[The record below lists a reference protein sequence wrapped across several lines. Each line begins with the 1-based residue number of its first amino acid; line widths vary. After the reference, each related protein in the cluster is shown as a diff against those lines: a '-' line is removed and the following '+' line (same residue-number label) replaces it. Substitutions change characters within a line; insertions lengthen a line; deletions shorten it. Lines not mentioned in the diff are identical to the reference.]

1 MTIKEI
7 SFNNFRNLKDGKI
20 EVSDNINVICGDNA
34 QGKTNLLECIWL
46 FNGVRSFRGSK
57 DTELIS
63 FDNDKNYATT
73 NLKFFLE
80 DRIQEAQINIFSGRR
95 EAILNGIKKKSAS
108 QIIGKCTSVVFSP
121 EHLNLVKSGPSER
134 RRFLDGAICR
144 LKINYAVAFSNYKK
158 ILNQRNALLK
168 DINKN
173 NSLKDTIEVWNE
185 NLAKSGAFIILE
197 RFKYI
202 ELLKKYA
209 LEYHS
214 GISKGK
220 EKLDIIYNCN
230 CNALKEDDY
239 QQIYDK
245 LLISLQNSLNNDL
258 YLGCTNIGPH
268 RDDLDFL
275 INDIK
280 SKTFASQGQQRSIV
294 LSLKLSEASILEEIT
309 YERPVIL
316 LDDVLS
322 ELDIYRQDFLLNKIE
337 NWQVF
342 ITCCDV
348 YSIKNLKNGKVFNV
362 KNGTVIEDINYL
374 N

>member
-1 MTIKEI
+1 MKVLEI
-7 SFNNFRNLKDGKI
+7 SFNNFRNLENSKI
-20 EVSDNINVICGDNA
+20 NVSENINVIYGDNA

-57 DTELIS
+57 DSELVS
-63 FDNDKNYATT
+63 FNTKEKFATA
-73 NLKFFLE
+73 NLKFFFE
-80 DRIQEAQINIFSGRR
+80 DRIQNVQINIVNGKR
-95 EAILNGIKKKSAS
+95 EAILNGVKKKSTS
-108 QIIGKCTSVVFSP
+108 HIIGKCTSVVFSP

-144 LKINYAVAFSNYKK
+144 LKMKYAIEFSKYKK

-168 DINKN
+168 EININKN
-173 NSLKDTIEVWNE
+173 LKDTIDVWDE
-185 NLAKSGAFIILE
+185 NLANSGAYLIIE

-209 LEYHS
+209 IEYHS

-220 EKLDIIYNCN
+220 EKLDIIYKSSCN
-230 CNALKEDDY
+230 INKEDNFK
-239 QQIYDK
+239 QIYDK
-245 LLISLQNSLNNDL
+245 LLINLKNNLTNDL
-258 YLGCTNIGPH
+258 SFGFTNIGPH
-268 RDDLDFL
+268 RDDLEFL
-275 INDIK
+275 INNVK

-294 LSLKLSEASILEEIT
+294 LSLKLAEASILEEKSD
-309 YERPVIL
+309 ERPVIL

-342 ITCCDV
+342 ITCCDIN
-348 YSIKNLKNGKVFNV
+348 SIRNLKSGKIFNV
-362 KNGTVIEDINYL
+362 SNGTIIEYEKN
-374 N
+374 